1 MEGDVTPVVGDS
13 GRWCRCGDVD
23 VSVLKRSS
31 VSLVEWNQT
40 EKERNYWESLS
51 CATGCDASPILV
63 QQ

>member
-1 MEGDVTPVVGDS
+1 MEGDAGSRRQWSLVS
-13 GRWCRCGDVD
+13 LGDVD
-23 VSVLKRSS
+23 VSVVKRSS

-40 EKERNYWESLS
+40 EKIRNYWESLS